1 MPMGSQ
7 PEQQQNSG
15 RRKSELP
22 VGTPYQ
28 ELFCRQTT
36 KALPGSSKP
45 TLWMCLYHTASGGK
59 HGEFWIKFTGNPG
72 EWTPNAVEN

>member
-45 TLWMCLYHTASGGK
+45 TLWMWLYSHCQWGK
-59 HGEFWIKFTGNPG
+59 ARGILDQIYGKSR
-72 EWTPNAVEN
+72 